1 MECLMVAENE
11 VPRGPGDAR
20 VHNKFGLKLD
30 VTCAREKA
38 ECILSLIEVHLAGKD
53 WLVLGRPTIADIAC
67 MPYIGLAHEGGISLA
82 PYPAVKA
89 WIGRIKA
96 LPGFITMP
104 AL

>member
-1 MECLMVAENE
+1 
-11 VPRGPGDAR
+11 
-20 VHNKFGLKLD
+20 
-30 VTCAREKA
+30 
-38 ECILSLIEVHLAGKD
+38 
-53 WLVLGRPTIADIAC
+53 

>member
-1 MECLMVAENE
+1 V
-11 VPRGPGDAR
+11 RAR
-20 VHNKFGLKLD
+20 KGGS
-30 VTCAREKA
+30 
-38 ECILSLIEVHLAGKD
+38 ILSLIEVHLAGKD